1 MLPIEPFN
9 LRSLYKITLILSSD
23 YFQTS
28 YEFSIF
34 TRTHQNL
41 KSFPVYDPENPVTYC
56 FYYYLIVLFMNYHFI
71 LIPIHILYTVYM
83 NQM

>member
-28 YEFSIF
+28 YEITMF
-34 TRTHQNL
+34 TRSHQNL
-41 KSFPVYDPENPVTYC
+41 KSFPVYDPENPVTYIFLLIVI
-56 FYYYLIVLFMNYHFI
+56 FYYLF
-71 LIPIHILYTVYM
+71 
-83 NQM
+83 

>member
-28 YEFSIF
+28 YEITMF
-34 TRTHQNL
+34 TRSHQNL
-41 KSFPVYDPENPVTYC
+41 KSFPVYDPENPVTYIFLLIVF
-56 FYYYLIVLFMNYHFI
+56 FYYLF
-71 LIPIHILYTVYM
+71 
-83 NQM
+83 

>member
-28 YEFSIF
+28 YEFAIF

-41 KSFPVYDPENPVTYC
+41 KSFPVNNPVDNPVTY
-56 FYYYLIVLFMNYHFI
+56 FIVINVFI
-71 LIPIHILYTVYM
+71 
-83 NQM
+83 